1 MGEVKPITKVIGS
14 SDGGRYGSVLTRLR
28 LDYTLLRFLSLAATP
43 EPLVHADQLLSDEM
57 LWAVLLFRS
66 SSLLLA
72 VTF

>member
-1 MGEVKPITKVIGS
+1 MGRGQAHHEGDWLPN
-14 SDGGRYGSVLTRLR
+14 GRCGSVLTRLR

-57 LWAVLLFRS
+57 RWAVLLFRS